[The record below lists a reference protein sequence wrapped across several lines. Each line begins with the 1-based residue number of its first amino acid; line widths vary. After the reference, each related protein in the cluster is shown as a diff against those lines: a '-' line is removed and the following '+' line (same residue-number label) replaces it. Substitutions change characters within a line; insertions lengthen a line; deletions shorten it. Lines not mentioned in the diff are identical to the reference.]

1 MADTSL
7 LLQVLAIMQAMHSQT
22 SSNNKDG
29 IIASLKQ
36 MSVLANSA
44 LGKQAIA
51 AAAGFQAIVSSH
63 LVSNTLV
70 ERATGV

>member
-1 MADTSL
+1 
-7 LLQVLAIMQAMHSQT
+7 MQAMHSQT
-22 SSNNKDG
+22 SSNDKDG

-51 AAAGFQAIVSSH
+51 AAGGFQAIVSNHSR
-63 LVSNTLV
+63 V
-70 ERATGV
+70 E